1 MTLNIFNQITH
12 FKVLGEMEE
21 KRKRKTIGKSTNNTW
36 KFSHFFLSNLQ
47 WKLTKNSVRIWKIR
61 RTLTVNQL
69 DLNNISSEPSPTTA
83 ENTLLSSVH
92 RTLTK
97 TDYMPDHMPVK
108 MSLNKFKGL
117 SSHSMFLKHNGIRT
131 TNQF

>member
-12 FKVLGEMEE
+12 FKVLGKMEE
-21 KRKRKTIGKSTNNTW
+21 KRKRKTIGKSTNNTC

-47 WKLTKNSVRIWKIR
+47 WKLTKISVRIWKIR

-69 DLNNISSEPSPTTA
+69 DLNNISSEL
-83 ENTLLSSVH
+83 ENTLLSSVN

-117 SSHSMFLKHNGIRT
+117 SSHRACFLNTMELELEI
-131 TNQF
+131 NF